1 MTEQNPSLHSE
12 SFWVMQAVQQDL
24 ERRGY
29 FFHPVEKEHTEGL
42 VTDPLLARIRTSIRK
57 RSFEKVASRTAIT
70 FSGYAQ
76 DPREI
81 FEIPEVR
88 SYWQELDAQ
97 LPELPALLTH
107 IPQLRYNGPGMHLEL
122 IGEVDLALPDPR
134 ISGYHLH
141 VVNGQ
146 PIIDQALRR
155 IRHAG
160 AKYHLQPQAVNNLCA
175 RFAEAATAEL
185 EPPQRL

>member
-1 MTEQNPSLHSE
+1 
-12 SFWVMQAVQQDL
+12 MQAVQQDL

-122 IGEVDLALPDPR
+122 MGEVDLALPDPR
-134 ISGYHLH
+134 IGGYHLH

-146 PIIDQALRR
+146 AIIDEAVRR
-155 IRHAG
+155 IRQAG
-160 AKYHLQPQAVNNLCA
+160 TKYHLQPQIVTNLCA
-175 RFAEAATAEL
+175 HFTQAATAEL
-185 EPPQRL
+185 EPPSSS

>member
-1 MTEQNPSLHSE
+1 MTESQPPHHPE
-12 SFWVMQAVQQDL
+12 SFWVMRQVQEGL

-42 VTDPLLARIRTSIRK
+42 ITDPLLARLRTSIRK
-57 RSFEKVASRTAIT
+57 RGFEKVASRTAIS

-88 SYWQELDAQ
+88 SYWRKLDGQ

-107 IPQLRYNGPGMHLEL
+107 LPELRYNGPGMHLEL
-122 IGEVDLALPDPR
+122 VGEVDLAIPDPS
-134 ISGYHLH
+134 IGGYHLH
-141 VVNGQ
+141 VVGG
-146 PIIDQALRR
+146 PDLIEQAERR
-155 IRHAG
+155 IRQAG
-160 AKYHLQPQAVNNLCA
+160 AKYHLQPQVVTNLCA
-175 RFAEAATAEL
+175 RFRAAATAEL
-185 EPPQRL
+185 EPPQP